1 MNSFDLI
8 NLARKHASNGSE
20 MQSSAMLCLKD
31 ALSLFAQNKFTEARN
46 RSLTSLRYSIGV
58 LHPDYI
64 AATQTST
71 IAKTNRLPTL

>member
-20 MQSSAMLCLKD
+20 MQSSAMLCLQD
-31 ALSLFAQNKFTEARN
+31 ALCLFAQNKFAEARN
-46 RSLTSLRYSIGV
+46 RSLASLRYSIGV
-58 LHPDYI
+58 LHPDYC
-64 AATQTST
+64 AATSPT